1 MPLILQHIPLDSI
14 RSARLD
20 VRVGTGIVEV
30 EADDQFVEI
39 IRFSNLYADRFAKVS
54 AKLDQRANGFPI
66 EITETDNKD
75 DRRCEKCGMATWATG
90 GVCPRCVN
98 KSAVIIRLFGLLR
111 IYWPYG
117 AAMLSLTMVGITTQL
132 IPPRLQKILI
142 DNVFGS
148 EDPPSGSG
156 VLRIWWVP
164 TAQWRGWPPRR
175 RSCARSALEDLRSMV
190 NGRLAL
196 QRPQVSFDLRQRL
209 LESSRSVHRLLRQ
222 KPGRAVAV
230 RVPGRE

>member
-1 MPLILQHIPLDSI
+1 MSLTMPLPNEILALLERNGVRPESIKISTDTDLDQNAEYARQWLVVTDESIFRISDGGQSRTGASPGRSSGTQARVPLILQHIALDSI

-98 KSAVIIRLFGLLR
+98 KSA
-111 IYWPYG
+111 
-117 AAMLSLTMVGITTQL
+117 
-132 IPPRLQKILI
+132 
-142 DNVFGS
+142 
-148 EDPPSGSG
+148 
-156 VLRIWWVP
+156 
-164 TAQWRGWPPRR
+164 
-175 RSCARSALEDLRSMV
+175 
-190 NGRLAL
+190 
-196 QRPQVSFDLRQRL
+196 
-209 LESSRSVHRLLRQ
+209 
-222 KPGRAVAV
+222 
-230 RVPGRE
+230 